1 MNQPSQAHLPLS
13 PLPPDWP
20 RNLGQARRVQ
30 QALAQRVSLADR
42 PGEINSVAGVDV
54 HYRGGR
60 ARAAATL
67 FSFPGLEPLATAFAQ
82 SEAPFPYVPGF
93 LSFREIP
100 AALAAVE
107 ALPQSPDLLLC
118 DGQGIAH
125 PRGLGLACHLGV
137 LSGLRTIGAAK
148 SRLVGEHKEP
158 GPKQGA
164 WEPLFFRDRTV
175 GAVLRTRSEV
185 KPLFVS
191 PGHGLSLPSAITLTL
206 ACTTAFRS
214 PDPLR
219 AAHRLAKEL

>member
-1 MNQPSQAHLPLS
+1 MNHANQPQPILS
-13 PLPPDWP
+13 PLPADWP

-30 QALAQRVSLADR
+30 QDLAQRVSLADR
-42 PGEINSVAGVDV
+42 PGAIESVAGVDV

-60 ARAAATL
+60 ARAAAAL
-67 FSFPGLEPLATAFAQ
+67 FSFPDLKPLATAFAQ

-100 AALAAVE
+100 AALAALE

-148 SRLVGEHKEP
+148 SRLVGEHQEP
-158 GPKQGA
+158 GPKRAA
-164 WEPLFFRDRTV
+164 WEPLFFRDRVV

-191 PGHGLSLPSAITLTL
+191 PGHGLSLPSAIILTL
-206 ACTTAFRS
+206 ACTEAFRS

-219 AAHRLAKEL
+219 AAHRLAKAL